1 MDPQP
6 LQFHAVAVVSL
17 RDFLVHSK
25 ADEALS
31 FPVFD
36 KFKEEIFSDV
46 VWGTPENKH
55 TLVTVDYVF
64 NALRDALES
73 YLGIFVRT
81 TEDRVVV
88 VDLCMSNMKKNWNLA
103 WQSAHSNPWFPE
115 DHTFPAP
122 FIDIEN

>member
-17 RDFLVHSK
+17 RDFMVHSK

-64 NALRDALES
+64 NALRDALEN

-103 WQSAHSNPWFPE
+103 WQSAHSNPWFP
-115 DHTFPAP
+115 DNTFPAP